1 MIPAPV
7 PASEAERIAALHSYE
22 ILDTGVEATFDDLTA
37 LAAKL
42 TASPIALVSL
52 VDADRQ
58 WFKARVGLGEAGTPR
73 DVGFCPHAIIEPN
86 RTFIVNN
93 AAQDPRFRDNPL
105 VTGEPGIRFYAGV
118 PLVNP
123 EGHALGTLCV
133 LDRVPREMD
142 DAQQNSLVVLAR
154 AVMTT
159 LELRRS
165 ALRMKD
171 FVLTDAMTGI
181 ANRSAFLGALDRA
194 LADQRSTGQPFG
206 LVYLDLDG
214 FKQVN
219 DLKGHSA
226 GDEVLRAVA
235 AVLASTVRPG
245 DLAARIG
252 GDEFAAVLPAVG
264 DHAPLMAERIRLEV
278 ARRMVELDFKV
289 TASVGAVTFRIPPAD
304 REHAISV
311 VDALMY
317 QAKLAGKDQVMSR
330 DLDAM

>member
-1 MIPAPV
+1 MIPP
-7 PASEAERIAALHSYE
+7 PIPSSDAERVAALHSYE
-22 ILDTGVEATFDDLTA
+22 ILDTGVEATFDDLA
-37 LAAKL
+37 SLAAKL
-42 TASPIALVSL
+42 TSSPIALVSL

-58 WFKARVGLGEAGTPR
+58 WFKSRVGLEQASTPR
-73 DVGFCPHAIIEPN
+73 EIGFCPHAIVEPN
-86 RTFIVNN
+86 RTFVVND
-93 AAQDPRFRDNPL
+93 AAEDPRFLDNPL
-105 VTGEPGIRFYAGV
+105 VTGSDAIRFYAGV

-142 DAQQNSLVVLAR
+142 AAQHEALVVLAR

-171 FVLTDAMTGI
+171 FVLTDALTGI
-181 ANRSAFLGALDRA
+181 ANRAAFHGALDRA
-194 LADQRSTGQPFG
+194 LAEQRSTGQSFG

-226 GDEVLRAVA
+226 GDEVLRQVASVLLLAV
-235 AVLASTVRPG
+235 RRG

-252 GDEFAAVLPAVG
+252 GDEFAVVLPAVA
-264 DHAPLMAERIRLEV
+264 DHAPVIAERIRQDV
-278 ARRMVELDFKV
+278 ARRMAELDLQV
-289 TASVGAVTFRIPPAD
+289 TASVGVVTFRTPPAD
-304 REHAISV
+304 REEAISF
-311 VDALMY
+311 VDGLMY
-317 QAKLAGKDQVMSR
+317 QAKLAGKDNVISR
-330 DLDAM
+330 EFAQH

>member
-1 MIPAPV
+1 MIPAPL
-7 PASEAERIAALHSYE
+7 PSSEAERIAALHSYE
-22 ILDTGVEATFDDLTA
+22 ILDTGVEATFDDLTS

-52 VDADRQ
+52 VDSDRQ
-58 WFKARVGLGEAGTPR
+58 WFKSRVGLDAVGTR
-73 DVGFCPHAIIEPN
+73 REIGFCPHAIIEPS
-86 RTFIVNN
+86 RTFIVND
-93 AAQDPRFRDNPL
+93 AARDSRFCDNPL
-105 VTGEPGIRFYAGV
+105 VTGDLAIRFYAGV

-133 LDRVPREMD
+133 LDRVPREID
-142 DAQQNSLVVLAR
+142 EAQQNSLVVLAR

-171 FVLTDAMTGI
+171 FVLTDALTGI
-181 ANRSAFLGALDRA
+181 ANRAAFLGALDRA
-194 LADQRSTGQPFG
+194 LAGQRATGQAFG

-226 GDEVLRAVA
+226 GDEVLREVA
-235 AVLASTVRPG
+235 SVLAATVRRG

-264 DHAPLMAERIRLEV
+264 DHTPIVAERIRQGV
-278 ARRMVELDFKV
+278 AQRMAEQDFKV
-289 TASVGAVTFRIPPAD
+289 TASVGAVTFRVSPAD
-304 REHAISV
+304 REEAISFG
-311 VDALMY
+311 DRLMY
-317 QAKLAGKDQVMSR
+317 QAKTAGKDQVMHR
-330 DLDAM
+330 EFVGE